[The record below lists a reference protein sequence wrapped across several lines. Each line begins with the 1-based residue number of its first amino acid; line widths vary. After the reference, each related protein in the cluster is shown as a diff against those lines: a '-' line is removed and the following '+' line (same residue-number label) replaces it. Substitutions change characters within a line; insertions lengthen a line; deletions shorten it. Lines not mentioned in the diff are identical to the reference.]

1 MSFSANL
8 LLVNARVFT
17 MDPGKPHAEA
27 VAVSGDRIVNVGS
40 NEDILALRSP
50 ESEVIDCRA
59 LPLLPGINDAH
70 CHVLTTASTF
80 SSVDCGPPVIT
91 SIGQLL
97 SAISDRAAGTPPG
110 QWVRG
115 FGLDPD
121 SLEESRFP
129 TRWELDSMAPSH
141 PVRINHSSGHACV
154 LNSLALGLAGIDG
167 TTPDPVEGVIEREAH
182 TGEPTGT
189 LFEAALFLRE
199 RLGPT
204 RDQQELASSVSR
216 LSDMLL
222 ACGITSVQD
231 AGPENAI
238 QQWQTFKTLVDEGAF
253 RPRVTMMAGARN
265 LGQFDESGMIWGTG
279 SEKLKL
285 GHAKIMCTLTT
296 GSLLPASEDLN
307 QLATLAKD
315 MGFPIAIHAIEQ
327 EVIEAVLALP
337 ELFETPSRKLP
348 TPGERPVAQRVP
360 RNRIEHCAE
369 CPPTLLEKVA
379 QSGATVVTQPGFIYW
394 RGENYLRR
402 VDPALI
408 PHLYDT
414 GSFLDRRVPVA
425 FGSDSPVIDPSPWP
439 AIYCAITSLTQQGN
453 RIPRANFTGALA
465 GNQRAGIT
473 FRQAIEAYTRGAARA
488 EGAEASKGAIRQGML
503 ADLTVLGAGIEGES
517 LHQLPQAKSVLT
529 IVGGEVLWRQG
540 AI

>member
-1 MSFSANL
+1 MSSTANL
-8 LLVNARVFT
+8 LLVNARAFT
-17 MDPGKPHAEA
+17 VDPGKPHAEA
-27 VAVSGDRIVNVGS
+27 VAISGDRIANVGS

-70 CHVLTTASTF
+70 CHVLATASTLA
-80 SSVDCGPPVIT
+80 SVDCGPPVVT

-97 SAISDRAAGTPPG
+97 SAISYRAAGTPPG

-115 FGLDPD
+115 FGFDPD
-121 SLEESRFP
+121 SLEETRFP
-129 TRWELDSMAPSH
+129 TRWELDSIAPSH

-154 LNSLALGLAGIDG
+154 LNSLALARAGIDG
-167 TTPDPVEGVIEREAH
+167 TTPDPVEGVIDRDVS
-182 TGEPTGT
+182 TGEPTGI
-189 LFEAALFLRE
+189 LFDAAFFLRE

-216 LSDMLL
+216 LSATLL
-222 ACGITSVQD
+222 ACGITTVQD
-231 AGPENAI
+231 AGPENGI
-238 QQWQTFKTLVDEGAF
+238 QQWQTFKTLVDKRAF

-265 LGQFDESGMIWGTG
+265 LGQFVDSEMKWGSGT
-279 SEKLKL
+279 EELRL
-285 GHAKIMCTLTT
+285 GHAKLMCTLTT
-296 GSLLPASEDLN
+296 GSMLPASEDLN
-307 QLATLAKD
+307 QLAAFAREI
-315 MGFPIAIHAIEQ
+315 GFPIAIHAIEQ
-327 EVIEAVLALP
+327 EVIEALLALP
-337 ELFETPSRKLP
+337 ELFKSPSIKRP
-348 TPGERPVAQRVP
+348 NAGERPASPRVP

-369 CPPTLLEKVA
+369 CPSPLLEKVA

-394 RGENYLRR
+394 RGDNYLQR
-402 VDPALI
+402 VDPVLI

-414 GSFLDRRVPVA
+414 GSLLDWRVPLA

-439 AIYCAITSLTQQGN
+439 AIYSAITSLTQQGN
-453 RIPRANFTGALA
+453 RIPRAHFPGALA
-465 GNQRAGIT
+465 GNLGARVSLQ
-473 FRQAIEAYTRGAARA
+473 QALEAYTLGAARA
-488 EGAEASKGAIRQGML
+488 EGAEAIKGAIRQGML

-517 LHQLPQAKSVLT
+517 LYQLPQAKSVLT